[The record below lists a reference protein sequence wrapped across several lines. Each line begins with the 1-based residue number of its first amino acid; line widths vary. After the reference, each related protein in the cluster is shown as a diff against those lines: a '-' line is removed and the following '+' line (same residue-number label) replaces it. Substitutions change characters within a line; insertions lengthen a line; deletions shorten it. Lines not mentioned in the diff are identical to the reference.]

1 MPNKEF
7 FEIYDDLSTSPG
19 NTGGLL
25 SIYKE
30 GVDMNDKITEPF
42 NGSLGES
49 YDRSM
54 LHNSSDNKQYNF
66 FLLI

>member
-42 NGSLGES
+42 NGSLGE
-49 YDRSM
+49 
-54 LHNSSDNKQYNF
+54 
-66 FLLI
+66 